1 MTIATATRGLIGMLA
16 VLCVPAAASAKTILF
31 VGNSF
36 TFAHG
41 SPLIHYKAD
50 TVTDL
55 NKEGIGG
62 MPALFKVFA
71 AEAGLSYDVTL
82 ETAGGKGFDFHYTQK
97 LPLLDKA
104 WDEVVLQG
112 YSTLDQDHPGDPALT
127 VKYAKLLV
135 DAFAKKK
142 SDVKVFLDATWSRAD
157 LTYPEGKPWHGK
169 PIEQMGIDVE
179 KGYELAAKESGHGS
193 TVVPVGLA
201 FNRAM
206 ATGVADPNPYDGV
219 AFGQLNLWTY
229 DQYHAS
235 VYGYYLETLMVFGR
249 VTGRDP
255 LSLGAKETAAVD
267 LGLSPKQA
275 EALEQVAHDE
285 LAAHGQKFAA
295 Q

>member
-1 MTIATATRGLIGMLA
+1 MTLATATRGLMGVLA
-16 VLCVPAAASAKTILF
+16 VLLVPLSASAKTILF

-36 TFAHG
+36 TYGQG
-41 SPLIHYKAD
+41 SAVKHYKAD

-55 NKEGIGG
+55 NMGNIGG
-62 MPALFKVFA
+62 VPALFKVFA
-71 AEAGLSYDVTL
+71 AQAGLSYDVSL
-82 ETAGGKGFDFHYTQK
+82 ETVGGKGFDFHYTQK
-97 LPLLDKA
+97 MSVLDRA

-112 YSTLDQDHPGDPALT
+112 YSTLDQERPGDPALH

-135 DAFAKKK
+135 EAFARKK

-157 LTYPEGKPWHGK
+157 LTYPEGTPWHGK
-169 PIEQMGIDVE
+169 PIAQMAIDIHA
-179 KGYELAAKESGHGS
+179 GYEQAAKAAGHG
-193 TVVPVGLA
+193 TVIVPVGLA

-235 VYGYYLETLMVFGR
+235 VYGYYLEALMIFGR

-255 LSLGAKETAAVD
+255 LSLGGKELAAED
-267 LGLSPKQA
+267 LGLSEKQVL
-275 EALEQVAHDE
+275 ALEQVAHDE
-285 LAAHGQKFAA
+285 LVAHGVKFV
-295 Q
+295 QQ